1 MPDSA
6 MASLGPAPIARLP
19 ETLISQIAAG
29 EVVERP
35 ASVVK
40 ELLENAVDAG
50 AREIVLRID
59 EGGLR
64 RISVQ
69 DDGSGIPRDE
79 LALALTRHAT
89 SKIRSLAELES
100 VLTLGFRGEALAAMA
115 SVSQLRI
122 TSRTASSD
130 TAWCIEADSGQT
142 RPAAGSQG
150 TLVEVLELF
159 SRTPARRKFLKTT
172 ATEAAHAIDA
182 WRRVALAHPAI
193 AWQVWLDGRSLERWP
208 ASDWA
213 ERVTLALGED
223 TPVRRIEHEAGGLR
237 LQGLVGVPTASR
249 ARADRQFFY
258 VNGRAVRD
266 KLLNHAVRQA
276 YADLLHGDRHPAW
289 CLFLWIDPSAV
300 DANVHPAKAEV
311 RFRDGRGVHG
321 FVYQAVQQALRT
333 VAGLGHAPSVRDV
346 AARPAVQGL
355 LQEAPLP
362 VAGMPAAGAT
372 GSTFIPHRAEAP
384 RPQEIAAWLEAL
396 RPAPGSAP
404 RNAGRPEGERDAAGR
419 PSQSQAWPV
428 ADADGS
434 ALRMPAL
441 GHAIAQL
448 HGIYVLAQNE
458 AGLVVVDM
466 HAAHERIVYEGLKSA
481 LQGRR
486 PPVQRLLVPAVFSAD
501 EQERAAFESHGQAMA
516 ELGLELQAGPEGT
529 LAVQSVPTALVHAD
543 AVALARSALAEL
555 IEHGASRR
563 LQDQQEALL
572 GTLACHTAVR
582 AGQRLS
588 LEQMNALLRDMERTP
603 GADQCN
609 HGRPTWVQWAL
620 ADIDRWFLR
629 GR

>member
-1 MPDSA
+1 MSDSA
-6 MASLGPAPIARLP
+6 PVPETPVSIARLP

-89 SKIRSLAELES
+89 SKIRSLEELES

-115 SVSQLRI
+115 SVAQVRI
-122 TSRTASSD
+122 TSRTANEEV
-130 TAWCIEADSGQT
+130 AWCIEADSGEI
-142 RPAAGSQG
+142 RPAAGSRG

-159 SRTPARRKFLKTT
+159 SRTPARRKFLKTP
-172 ATEAAHAIDA
+172 ATESAHAIDA
-182 WRRVALAHPAI
+182 WRRVALAHPAVS
-193 AWQVWLDGRSLERWP
+193 WQVWVDGRSLDRWP
-208 ASDWA
+208 ASGWA
-213 ERVTLALGED
+213 DRVTLALGED
-223 TPVRRIEHEAGGLR
+223 IPVRSIEIDAGGLR
-237 LQGLVGVPTASR
+237 LHGLVGVPTASR
-249 ARADRQFFY
+249 SRADRQFFY

-289 CLFLWIDPSAV
+289 CLFLWLDPSAV

-311 RFRDGRGVHG
+311 RFRDARGVHG

-333 VAGLGHAPSVRDV
+333 VAGQGHAPSVRE
-346 AARPAVQGL
+346 APARPVQQGL
-355 LQEAPLP
+355 LHEAPVSPAGESGQLP
-362 VAGMPAAGAT
+362 V
-372 GSTFIPHRAEAP
+372 HRRPDAP
-384 RPQEIAAWLEAL
+384 SPQEIAAWLEAL
-396 RPAPGSAP
+396 RPEPGSVTRP
-404 RNAGRPEGERDAAGR
+404 AGRAE
-419 PSQSQAWPV
+419 S
-428 ADADGS
+428 GS

-458 AGLVVVDM
+458 TGLVVVDM
-466 HAAHERIVYEGLKSA
+466 HAAHERIVYEGLKSS
-481 LQGRR
+481 LQGRK
-486 PPVQRLLVPAVFSAD
+486 PQVQRLLVPAVFKAD
-501 EQERAAFESHGQAMA
+501 EQERAAFETHAQSMA
-516 ELGLELQAGPEGT
+516 ELGLELQSGPQDT
-529 LAVQSVPTALVHAD
+529 LQVQGVPTALLHAD
-543 AVALARSALAEL
+543 PVTLARSALAEL
-555 IEHGASRR
+555 IEHGASHR
-563 LQDQQEALL
+563 LQDLQEALL

-609 HGRPTWVQWAL
+609 HGRPTWVQWAV